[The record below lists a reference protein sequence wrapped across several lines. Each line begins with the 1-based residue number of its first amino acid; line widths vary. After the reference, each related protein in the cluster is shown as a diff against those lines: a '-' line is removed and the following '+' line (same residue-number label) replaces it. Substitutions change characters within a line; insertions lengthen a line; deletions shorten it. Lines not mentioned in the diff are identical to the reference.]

1 MKVRGVIEGF
11 YGPPWSHEERLGL
24 IRFCGAYGLTT
35 WVHAPKD
42 DPYHRRLWREP
53 YPDDELGRIRELA
66 AEADRCGVE
75 LAYAIA
81 PGLSIRA
88 GDESELE
95 ALDAK
100 REQVRGAGVRSFQ
113 LLWDDIDPDAVT
125 PEAQAEISNR
135 FAGGEPL
142 VVCPMGYAGTDET
155 PYRRAFAP
163 SLDQQIVLY
172 WTGPEVV
179 STGIEREELD
189 LAVSSFADHELVLWD
204 NYPVND
210 WASETLFL
218 GPLRGRDPRLAD
230 GKLHGIVA
238 NPMVQCVPSKLALAT
253 VSDWARDPAAYDAVS
268 SYERALREHGAEVV
282 EALRRLAPEPV
293 AVTVPRDVPA
303 LIEALALGVDAAA
316 GIGLLEPF
324 V

>member
-11 YGPPWSHEERLGL
+11 YGPPWSHEERLDL
-24 IRFCGAYGLTT
+24 IRFCGAHGLNT

-42 DPYHRRLWREP
+42 DSYHRRLWREP
-53 YPDDELGRIRELA
+53 YPEEELA
-66 AEADRCGVE
+66 KIAELVAEADRRGVE
-75 LAYAIA
+75 FAYAIA

-95 ALDAK
+95 ALEAK
-100 REQVRGAGVRSFQ
+100 REHLRGAGVRVFQ
-113 LLWDDIDPDAVT
+113 LLWDDIDPDAV
-125 PEAQAEISNR
+125 PAEAQAEIANH

-142 VVCPMGYAGTDET
+142 LVCPMGYAGTDDT

-163 SLDQQIVLY
+163 PLDSRIVLY
-172 WTGPEVV
+172 WTGPDVV
-179 STGIEREELD
+179 STGIEREEFD
-189 LAVSSFADHELVLWD
+189 LAVRSFADHELLLWD

-210 WASETLFL
+210 WAPETLFL
-218 GPLRGRDPRLAD
+218 GPLRGRDPRLAE

-238 NPMVQCVPSKLALAT
+238 NAMVQCVPSKLALAT
-253 VSDWARDPAAYDAVS
+253 VADWARDPDAYDPVA
-268 SYERALREHGAEVV
+268 SYEQALREHGAAVV
-282 EALRRLAPEPV
+282 DALHRLAPERVP
-293 AVTVPRDVPA
+293 VTVPRDVPA
-303 LIEALALGVDAAA
+303 LIEALALGVDAAL